1 MRTKEQRIIEDAAK
15 LIGGRAQLAQE
26 LGMKENEL
34 ADWIDGGPDVT
45 GNSFKKLSQVLA
57 RIASRKV

>member
-1 MRTKEQRIIEDAAK
+1 MRPKERKIIEDAAK
-15 LIGGRAQLAQE
+15 LIGGRSQLALA

-34 ADWIDGGPDVT
+34 ADWINGGADVT

-57 RIASRKV
+57 RIANRTA

>member
-34 ADWIDGGPDVT
+34 ADWIDGRL
-45 GNSFKKLSQVLA
+45 NKAYEWRRKA
-57 RIASRKV
+57 ASTPA